1 MDNKLSH
8 FIYKDITND
17 DTLKNSYQQLLL
29 DYASSLFE
37 KNELTIDD
45 NYQIL
50 LNYADLLSLS
60 EEQFHQNIAQ
70 QIVILLSLIFP
81 DNNEVKLVKES
92 VYKNVSNFASLNL
105 LKRKEMLINGKY
117 EFLRNLEV
125 ETHRIQNKIPDS
137 NNSFFDTQKA
147 VLENLNNNQ
156 YYSFSA
162 PTSMGKTFVI
172 MNFIRG
178 KLKTNCTENFVIVV
192 PTRALLSEI
201 ANNIIIEFK
210 DYLGIGCHK
219 IITNTASVKKD
230 DKFIAVLTPERFYYS
245 LLKQPEIIFNYIFID
260 EAHKISDKDKRSVTY
275 YKILEMLKG
284 NSNSHIYFSSPVI
297 PNPDV
302 YLELTDFYTQS
313 DNHSTGQAFNFSP
326 VIQNKIYLD
335 FNTKQYLIVNNLT
348 KELTLCNRFDSY
360 FANRMQALMYL
371 GNKKC
376 NLIYVSSANKA
387 VEYANNLSHL
397 LSSQKNSQYFLEI
410 QPELEEAAKQ
420 IEQKIHKDYYLA
432 KLIRN
437 RVAFHIGALPAEIR
451 SQIESLLRKGFIQYC
466 FCTSTLLE
474 GVNVPVDNLFIFDNK
489 KGRSNMSVIDAY
501 NLIGRAGRVTLNEY
515 GNVFI
520 VIEEDSVQKYF
531 DKVLLKPLPKQDLLP
546 QKALERKHK
555 KYIVEILLKGRTN
568 LLEENEKYAD
578 RGFSETT
585 YEYATKCLNMLL
597 HDLCN
602 KKDSYIVRDFR
613 KCDVLQPQNIIDIRN
628 IFSDIIQEDDDIN
641 VSAKQKESLYKH
653 VKTTD
658 INYPTTFEYQTCLD
672 FLKKLSQIFQ
682 WQIYEKDTLG
692 KGEKLRYYAVILTQ
706 WMESRGLHEIVRGSI
721 EHYRDRRGSLV
732 SYEPVYHLEVYDG
745 SLKHKNQIINEVMK
759 DIEQVINY
767 KFSMYFLR
775 FSEAIIK
782 IRGEQDLRNDWY
794 EYVEYG
800 TNNDLVITLQK
811 HGFMRE
817 QALMLL
823 KMPYRQYIK
832 TLENKTT
839 INTEIFKITTGDL
852 LLAIETV
859 QINYPEI
866 FI

>member
-70 QIVILLSLIFP
+70 QIVILLSLLFP

-313 DNHSTGQAFNFSP
+313 DNHSTGQTFNFSP

-653 VKTTD
+653 IKTTD

-759 DIEQVINY
+759 DIEQIINY

-839 INTEIFKITTGDL
+839 INTEIFKIATGDL